1 MHRVLSR
8 SIVSMSV
15 SLFLLKYR
23 QQSLNMDI
31 INDIDVLVLVLVVV
45 QRNVVVEEMSAVMEV
60 DTIMLIHAVDAAEK
74 ELE

>member
-1 MHRVLSR
+1 
-8 SIVSMSV
+8 MSV

-23 QQSLNMDI
+23 QQSLNMDT
-31 INDIDVLVLVLVVV
+31 INDIDVLVLALVVV

>member
-1 MHRVLSR
+1 
-8 SIVSMSV
+8 
-15 SLFLLKYR
+15 
-23 QQSLNMDI
+23 MDT

-45 QRNVVVEEMSAVMEV
+45 QRNVVVEEMNAVMEV